1 MCGGRP
7 QHHIEEEKRRA
18 AAEAGALRQEAE
30 KLRKAQEER
39 MMAHQAAAEERQQ
52 EVLTTIVESAKQP
65 VKVKTAADATTPL
78 MSTRQKAAGKATGV
92 ASLRINR
99 APSTNLSTNVGTGI
113 SGVNI
118 G

>member
-18 AAEAGALRQEAE
+18 AAELGAQREIAAAE
-30 KLRKAQEER
+30 RKAYEER
-39 MMAHQAAAEERQQ
+39 MQALQAKTEERQQ
-52 EVLTTIVESAKQP
+52 EVLTTIIESAKQP
-65 VKVKTAADATTPL
+65 VKVKTALDATTPL
-78 MSTRQKAAGKATGV
+78 MSTRQKPSKKAAGV

-99 APSTNLSTNVGTGI
+99 NPDTNLSTNVGTGI